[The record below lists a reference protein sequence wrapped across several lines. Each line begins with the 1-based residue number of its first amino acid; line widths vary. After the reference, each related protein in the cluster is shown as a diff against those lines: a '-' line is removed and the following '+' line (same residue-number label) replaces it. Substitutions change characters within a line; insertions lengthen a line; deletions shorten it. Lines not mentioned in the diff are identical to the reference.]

1 MNTSTLTTVA
11 TAEHVNARA
20 SDENG
25 LILAKRTALA
35 TLLAPILF
43 MASIVQAAILVTA
56 SRQEA
61 NAEFLSFWLFA
72 HCLIGALFFLISL
85 REKSILFDS
94 ASYTESGLTRSNVA
108 SALGAVWGI
117 APAIIAPLASASVQV
132 SFGAVLAGFT
142 FAGGLMLKHFP
153 RLALTLLAPVVLGFL
168 LNIYV
173 QSEIQASVVSV
184 VVLAYFSVIAICTR
198 WYFARYEKKLDDA
211 NEADLQARS
220 LLGMLQDLSEATTGY
235 FWRTGRKGVLLEK
248 PSSVEGRTLGGA
260 FDTDA
265 KFFEIFEVSPERDE
279 LAARMARRSEIFGL
293 ELEVTGDGAK
303 RWYRVTGKPVL
314 SEDGFQGYRGALT
327 DISESKESERRISEL
342 AEFDHLTGLPNRGR
356 LHAELEKVIQ
366 LEYSDDTVRALI
378 WLDLDNFKWVN
389 DTLGHPA
396 GDELLKRVAGRLQ
409 DVCSPEDTIA
419 RIGGDE
425 FAIIVERPVGN
436 NAFIAFIQTLTE
448 TLAEP
453 YSLWGAT
460 ARCSASVG
468 FRRFDATTRD
478 SLTLFKHA
486 DLALYQ
492 SKAKGRATWCEFTN
506 ELDNRARARQ
516 QLEEDLRMAV
526 DNGELELH
534 FQPIVDAACLRTV
547 GVEALLRWIHPTRG
561 TIYPNEFIEL
571 AEDCGLITRIGD
583 VVIRSALRAAADLP
597 DRVRMSI
604 NVSPIQMHSESLVPT
619 IGAALTEYDI
629 APSRLEIEITES
641 VLISDTEFTLQR
653 LKQLKA
659 LGLSIALDDFG
670 IGFSSLAY
678 LRQFPFDKIK
688 LDDSFV
694 GDLETSEESRA
705 IAAAT
710 LSLARALGLE
720 STAEGV
726 ETAYQRDFLR
736 ENGCDELQGYFV
748 SRAQPEE
755 ALSHFIKVSGDVSGE
770 DEASAFHLALVANGG
785 SQS

>member
-1 MNTSTLTTVA
+1 MDVSKLMVAAIPERANATGSSDGDLT
-11 TAEHVNARA
+11 
-20 SDENG
+20 
-25 LILAKRTALA
+25 LAKRTALA

-61 NAEFLSFWLFA
+61 SAEFLTFWLFA
-72 HCLIGALFFLISL
+72 HCLIGCLFFLISL
-85 REKSILFDS
+85 REKSILFDTVS
-94 ASYTESGLTRSNVA
+94 EIEGGLTRSNVA
-108 SALGAVWGI
+108 SALGAVWGV

-173 QSEIQASVVSV
+173 QSEVQASVVSV

-198 WYFARYEKKLDDA
+198 WYFARYAKKLDDA
-211 NEADLQARS
+211 NEADQQARS
-220 LLGMLQDLSEATTGY
+220 LLSMLQDLSEATTGY
-235 FWRTGRKGVLLEK
+235 FWRTGRAGVLLEQ
-248 PSSVEGRTLGGA
+248 PSSIEGRVLGGA
-260 FDTDA
+260 FDTDSS
-265 KFFEIFEVSPERDE
+265 FFEIFEGSPEREE
-279 LAARMARRSEIFGL
+279 LRARMKRCSEIFGL
-293 ELEVTGDGAK
+293 ELEVTGDGAR
-303 RWYRVTGKPVL
+303 RWYRVTGKPVFG
-314 SEDGFQGYRGALT
+314 EDGFQGYRGALT

-342 AEFDHLTGLPNRGR
+342 AEFDHLTGLPNRSR
-356 LHAELEKVIQ
+356 LHAELEKALQ
-366 LEYSDDTVRALI
+366 SEYSEETARALI

-396 GDELLKRVAGRLQ
+396 GDELLKRVSGRLKQ
-409 DVCSPEDTIA
+409 ICSPNDTIA

-425 FAIIVERPVGN
+425 FAIIAERPAEGDGL
-436 NAFIAFIQTLTE
+436 IAFIETLTE

-468 FRRFDATTRD
+468 FRRFDPTTRD

-516 QLEEDLRMAV
+516 QLEEDLRVAV

-534 FQPIVDAACLRTV
+534 FQPIVDASGLRTV
-547 GVEALLRWIHPTRG
+547 GVEALLRWLHPTRG
-561 TIYPNEFIEL
+561 MVYPDEFITL

-597 DRVRMSI
+597 ESVRVSI
-604 NVSPIQMHSESLVPT
+604 NVSPIQMHSEALVPA
-619 IGAALTEYDI
+619 IQAALEEYGI

-641 VLISDTEFTLQR
+641 VLIADTDFTLQR
-653 LKQLKA
+653 LEQLKA

-710 LSLARALGLE
+710 LSLARALGLK

-726 ETAYQRDFLR
+726 ETEYQRNFLR
-736 ENGCDELQGYFV
+736 EHGCDELQGYFV
-748 SRAQPEE
+748 SRAQPEA
-755 ALSHFIKVSGDVSGE
+755 ALSHFIKVSGDVSAA
-770 DEASAFHLALVANGG
+770 DEGATSYLALVAGEEA
-785 SQS
+785 